1 VAEGDFHAVDVAKV
15 QPAKLAAMETHW
27 ETQTKAP
34 VFLFSWPDE
43 ENERNIIE
51 IGKIPGVLSF
61 LAFHDIN
68 APVQGLKEFPKDE
81 RPPVAITALAF
92 KVMVGLG
99 FFFLFLMV
107 TGFFL
112 RNKIS
117 EKPWFL
123 KLMVISLPLP
133 YIAIEAGWVL
143 AEVGRQPWI
152 VYGLLKT
159 SDAASPIAAGQ
170 VLTTLIGFI
179 VLYGLLGIAG
189 FYMIFKNA
197 LKGPKDL
204 TH

>member
-1 VAEGDFHAVDVAKV
+1 
-15 QPAKLAAMETHW
+15 
-27 ETQTKAP
+27 
-34 VFLFSWPDE
+34 
-43 ENERNIIE
+43 
-51 IGKIPGVLSF
+51 
-61 LAFHDIN
+61 
-68 APVQGLKEFPKDE
+68 
-81 RPPVAITALAF
+81 
-92 KVMVGLG
+92 
-99 FFFLFLMV
+99 
-107 TGFFL
+107 L
-112 RNKIS
+112 RNKLS

-133 YIAIEAGWVL
+133 YIAIECGWIL

-159 SDAASPIAAGQ
+159 SDAASPISAGQ